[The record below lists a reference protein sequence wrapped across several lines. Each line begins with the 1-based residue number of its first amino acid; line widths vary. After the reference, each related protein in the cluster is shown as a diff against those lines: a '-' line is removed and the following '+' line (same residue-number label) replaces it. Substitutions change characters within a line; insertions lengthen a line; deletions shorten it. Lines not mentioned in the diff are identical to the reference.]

1 MNSKIVNIMGLVGS
15 LAVFMILAS
24 SLIKSLNRIK
34 MGDAVIQK
42 TKVKIESA
50 EAENQKLADQLK
62 VTQSQEFMEKQL
74 RDKMGLAKEGEIVLV
89 LPEADIVRK
98 LAPQISE
105 EEEAKPKSNL
115 EKWME
120 LFK

>member
-1 MNSKIVNIMGLVGS
+1 MNSKIVNIMGLIAS
-15 LAVFMILAS
+15 IAVFFILAS
-24 SLIKSLNRIK
+24 SLVKSISRIK
-34 MGDAVIQK
+34 LGDSVVEK
-42 TKVKIESA
+42 TKVKIEKS
-50 EAENQKLADQLK
+50 EAENQKLAEQLK
-62 VTQSQEFMEKQL
+62 ITQSNEFLEKQL
-74 RDKMGLAKEGEIVLV
+74 RDKMGLAKEGEIILV

-105 EEEAKPKSNL
+105 EEEIKPKTNL